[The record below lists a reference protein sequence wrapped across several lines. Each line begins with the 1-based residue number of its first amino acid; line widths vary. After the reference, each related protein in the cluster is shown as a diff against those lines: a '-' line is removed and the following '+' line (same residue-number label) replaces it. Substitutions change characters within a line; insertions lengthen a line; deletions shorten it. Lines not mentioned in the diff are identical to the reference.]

1 MGLEEAF
8 TAATNQQPPHDDA
21 LRCHCP
27 RAALIKMINL
37 ERSSRLFLPV
47 FCALCPRTTLTEM
60 INISVQPVWALGG
73 TVWVSGVGE
82 GKNKTKQK
90 TSELIAEFILVLSC
104 WSSSL

>member
-90 TSELIAEFILVLSC
+90 T
-104 WSSSL
+104 